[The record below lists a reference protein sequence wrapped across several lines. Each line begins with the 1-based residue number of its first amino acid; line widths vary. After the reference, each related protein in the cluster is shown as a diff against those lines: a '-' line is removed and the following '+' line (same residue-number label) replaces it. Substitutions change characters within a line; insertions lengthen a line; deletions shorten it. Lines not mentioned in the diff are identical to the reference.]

1 MPLSHSQAPVPI
13 PAQAPAQAP
22 ASAHAPAILNEP
34 SQPALLGQAIAELAS
49 TPSSANNLIQRSLEA
64 ARKHLN
70 LQVAY
75 LSEFEDNESVFRYVD
90 APGLEHL
97 AKPGDRKS
105 LDDVYCRHILAGR
118 LPELIPD
125 TAQEPLAKAMPITQA
140 VPIGAHVSVPIQLED
155 GEVYGMFCCL
165 GPNADAS
172 LNERDLQVM
181 RCFADMAGAEVAQQR
196 EIEAINEA
204 RKGRIEIILGHD
216 LIDILYQ
223 PIWNTQHQRA
233 IGFEALSR
241 FRSEEKKS
249 PDVWFA
255 EAAEVGLGLELELH
269 VIAKALAG
277 LNSLPD
283 GSYLTLN
290 CSPWT
295 ALDERLYELL
305 QNHPLDRLVIELTEH
320 DPLEDP
326 AELTRRL
333 APLRA
338 AGLRLAIDDAGAGY
352 SGLQQILE
360 LKPDIIKLDRF
371 FVSSI
376 DSDPSRQALATALA
390 TFSRNI
396 DCLMV
401 AEGVENSAE
410 LRMLEM
416 IGFQNIQGYLL
427 GRPTRLE
434 KLVDAGVKVGDTEG
448 SEAGQD
454 KADC

>member
-1 MPLSHSQAPVPI
+1 MPSAPLQDPSQAS
-13 PAQAPAQAP
+13 AQAL
-22 ASAHAPAILNEP
+22 ASEP
-34 SQPALLGQAIAELAS
+34 SQPATLGQAVSAFS
-49 TPSSANNLIQRSLEA
+49 HDPSAADNLIQRSLEA
-64 ARKHLN
+64 ARTHLN

-75 LSEFEDNESVFRYVD
+75 LSEFEGNESVFRYVD

-125 TAQEPLAKAMPITQA
+125 TAQEPLAQSMPITQA
-140 VPIGAHVSVPIQLED
+140 VPIGAHVSVPIRLED
-155 GEVYGMFCCL
+155 GDIYGMFCCL
-165 GPNADAS
+165 GPNSDAS

-181 RCFADMAGAEVAQQR
+181 RCFADMAGAEVARQR
-196 EIEAINEA
+196 EIEAINHA
-204 RKGRIEIILGHD
+204 RKGRIEIILAHD
-216 LIDILYQ
+216 LIDIHYQ
-223 PIWNTQHQRA
+223 PIWNTQRQRA

-249 PDVWFA
+249 PDQWFN
-255 EAAEVGLGLELELH
+255 EASEVGLGLDLELH

-277 LNSLPD
+277 LDRLPD

-290 CSPWT
+290 CSPFT

-305 QNHPLDRLVIELTEH
+305 QNYPLDRLVIELTEH

-326 AELTRRL
+326 GELTRRL

-390 TFSRNI
+390 NFSRNI

-427 GRPTRLE
+427 GRPTRIE
-434 KLVDAGVKVGDTEG
+434 KLVEAHVKPSDKPDIEAAWAQAG
-448 SEAGQD
+448 S
-454 KADC
+454 